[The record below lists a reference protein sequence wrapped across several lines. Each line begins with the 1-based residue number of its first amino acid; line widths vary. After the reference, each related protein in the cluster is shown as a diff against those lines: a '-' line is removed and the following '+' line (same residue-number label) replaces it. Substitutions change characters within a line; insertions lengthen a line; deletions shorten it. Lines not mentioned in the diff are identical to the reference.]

1 MKAAIFAFR
10 PQVEAHSHLGE
21 RSWGRV
27 VIHGAADEELAINW
41 HDFIAMQR
49 AEHKR
54 GTWAKHMRCRTS
66 SMSTFLKIVLSS
78 IFKDSK
84 LSPIMLRSRMR
95 SLNQR

>member
-1 MKAAIFAFR
+1 
-10 PQVEAHSHLGE
+10 
-21 RSWGRV
+21 
-27 VIHGAADEELAINW
+27 
-41 HDFIAMQR
+41 MQR